1 MRDHVGVNLS
11 VSSID
16 DLSKRVLAAAAE
28 HAKHFPGEATGRQPV
43 HTVYVP
49 ADRFAPSTPADF
61 GAEALRLLQ
70 NHTPGAGSFGAAFGI
85 EPDLAATVRER
96 VVAKLTAEPVEDMRI
111 DFEDGYGIRP
121 DAEEDAHVD
130 QVVEAV
136 AAAYEVRG
144 LPHFWG
150 LRVKSFTDGGHERS
164 MRTVDGF
171 LTSLRDRLGRLP
183 GGFVLTFP
191 KVVMPEQVAVFA
203 EYLTRLEAAL
213 GLPAGLLQFEVQIET
228 TQAIIGH
235 RGEVGLHAIVE
246 AAAGRL
252 TAAHFGVFDYTA
264 AVGLPPEEQRLDH
277 PACDFARN
285 VMQVSLAG
293 TGIRISDGSTNVVP
307 RSDSAEDVSGTWA
320 THAAQVRHSLLNG
333 IYQGWDLHPAHL
345 ASRYAVV
352 HGFHLTGVEEAI
364 GRVRAWHQGTQGEAG
379 VLDEPATIRALTARL
394 QRAVDCGALDES
406 AVPRPR

>member
-85 EPDLAATVRER
+85 EPDLATTVRER